1 VPGYAALYS
10 VVINLLVAMV
20 LSLLFDLVAR
30 RGAASAAR

>member
-10 VVINLLVAMV
+10 VVINFLVAA
-20 LSLLFDLVAR
+20 LLTPLCDLAVK